1 MTKLHQLHDRYGQ
14 SPWLTTAPRRRH
26 QRPAAPPRRLR
37 DPGRHLQPDHHRQGR
52 QRLGRLRRQLSAL
65 TAAGRDAEAS
75 YWSLVTADLNGAL
88 AVLRPLYDQSGGG
101 DGFVS
106 LELAPALAHDTRAS
120 VAAARALHRRLAEP
134 NLLVKIPATAEGVP
148 AVHQAISEGLSINVT
163 LLFGLDRYAQIIDAY
178 LEGLEAH
185 DGDLSRVH
193 SVASFFVSR
202 VDIEVDRRL
211 EAIGTPQALALR
223 GQAALAQA
231 RLAYRLFRDRF
242 SGPRWQAL
250 AARGARVQRPLWAS
264 TSTKN
269 PAPWPPPS
277 PRASRTP
284 RPPWSAWPRS
294 GSTWARW
301 PGCWRP
307 KGWPPS
313 PRATTGCCRCSR
325 PERPRRARHEPGNP
339 GP

>member
-1 MTKLHQLHDRYGQ
+1 M
-14 SPWLTTAPRRRH
+14 
-26 QRPAAPPRRLR
+26 RRLVA
-37 DPGRHLQPDHHRQGR
+37 QGIR
-52 QRLGRLRRQLSAL
+52 GVTSNPTIIAKAIGSSADYDGQLAAL

-75 YWSLVTADLNGAL
+75 YWALVTSDLNGAL
-88 AVLRPLYDQSGGG
+88 AVLRPLYDRSGGD

-106 LELAPALAHDTRAS
+106 VELAPALAHDTRAS

-148 AVHQAISEGLSINVT
+148 AVHQATGEGMSINVT

-185 DGDLSRVH
+185 DGDLSGVH

-202 VDIEVDRRL
+202 VDTEVDRRL

-269 PAPWPPPS
+269 PAYPDTVYVDGLIGPDTITTLPEPTIAAFEDHGTLAATITQGLEDAEATLERLAEVGIDLDEVARVLEAEGVAAFAKS
-277 PRASRTP
+277 YDGLLSLLQTRAAEA
-284 RPPWSAWPRS
+284 SAS
-294 GSTWARW
+294 
-301 PGCWRP
+301 
-307 KGWPPS
+307 
-313 PRATTGCCRCSR
+313 
-325 PERPRRARHEPGNP
+325 
-339 GP
+339 

>member
-1 MTKLHQLHDRYGQ
+1 
-14 SPWLTTAPRRRH
+14 
-26 QRPAAPPRRLR
+26 
-37 DPGRHLQPDHHRQGR
+37 
-52 QRLGRLRRQLSAL
+52 
-65 TAAGRDAEAS
+65 
-75 YWSLVTADLNGAL
+75 V
-88 AVLRPLYDQSGGG
+88 
-101 DGFVS
+101 
-106 LELAPALAHDTRAS
+106 ELAPALAHDTRAS

-148 AVHQAISEGLSINVT
+148 AVHQAIGEGLSINVT

-185 DGDLSRVH
+185 DGDLSGVH

-202 VDIEVDRRL
+202 VDTEVDRRL

-242 SGPRWQAL
+242 GGPRWQAL

-269 PAPWPPPS
+269 PAYPDTVYVDGLIGPDTITTLPEPTIAAFEDHGTLAATITQGLEDAEATLERLAEVGIDLDEVARVLEAEGVAAFAKS
-277 PRASRTP
+277 YDGLLSLLQTRAAEA
-284 RPPWSAWPRS
+284 SAS
-294 GSTWARW
+294 
-301 PGCWRP
+301 
-307 KGWPPS
+307 
-313 PRATTGCCRCSR
+313 
-325 PERPRRARHEPGNP
+325 
-339 GP
+339 

>member
-1 MTKLHQLHDRYGQ
+1 
-14 SPWLTTAPRRRH
+14 
-26 QRPAAPPRRLR
+26 
-37 DPGRHLQPDHHRQGR
+37 
-52 QRLGRLRRQLSAL
+52 
-65 TAAGRDAEAS
+65 
-75 YWSLVTADLNGAL
+75 V
-88 AVLRPLYDQSGGG
+88 
-101 DGFVS
+101 
-106 LELAPALAHDTRAS
+106 ELAPALAHDTRAS

-148 AVHQAISEGLSINVT
+148 AVHQAIGEGLSINVT

-185 DGDLSRVH
+185 DGDLSGVH

-202 VDIEVDRRL
+202 VDTEVDRRL

-264 TSTKN
+264 TWTKN
-269 PAPWPPPS
+269 PAYPDTVYVDGLIGPDNHHHPARAHHRRLRG
-277 PRASRTP
+277 PRHPGRHRHPGP
-284 RPPWSAWPRS
+284 RGRR
-294 GSTWARW
+294 GH
-301 PGCWRP
+301 PGAPGRGRDRP
-307 KGWPPS
+307 GRGGPGAGG
-313 PRATTGCCRCSR
+313 RRGGRLR
-325 PERPRRARHEPGNP
+325 QELRRAAVAAPDQSGRGERVMSLAAP
-339 GP
+339 GPHARGPDATG